1 MATRYAVVDE
11 SGVVFGIGRSGD
23 AARNDAS
30 GRWSGRDGAYPA
42 PQMRVVRCSELAYD
56 YIKTRGYDR
65 RAVSMRR
72 TCVCLVTEEE
82 S

>member
-1 MATRYAVVDE
+1 MATRYAVVDGC
-11 SGVVFGIGRSGD
+11 GVVFGIGRSYD
-23 AARNDAS
+23 AAHNDAS

-42 PQMRVVRCSELAYD
+42 PQMRVVWCSEAAYN
-56 YIKTRGYDR
+56 YLEANGYDR

-72 TCVCLVTEEE
+72 TCVCLAAEEE